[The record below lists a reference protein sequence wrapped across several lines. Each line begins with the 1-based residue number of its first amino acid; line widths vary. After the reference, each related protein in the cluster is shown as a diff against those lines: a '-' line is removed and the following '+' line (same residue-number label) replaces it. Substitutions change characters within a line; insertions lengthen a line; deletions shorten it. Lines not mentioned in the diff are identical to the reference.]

1 MVAGLFIRYFR
12 RINQSTHIYKQHF
25 LNNITMY
32 EEYSRQALPS
42 KRYRELLGS
51 AICVFNSNNQFI
63 IENILRIDDSNYN
76 WFELIDKTSGSL
88 LQPIKETIA
97 KNSDEKIA
105 EIFLLII
112 GKRNRIIHSFQI
124 TENDQQILRTK
135 TKNNEQFT
143 ITESYLLEFIK
154 HNENLSSMLHQLRG
168 Y

>member
-1 MVAGLFIRYFR
+1 
-12 RINQSTHIYKQHF
+12 
-25 LNNITMY
+25 MY

-76 WFELIDKTSGSL
+76 WYELIDKTSGDLS
-88 LQPIKETIA
+88 QPVKETIT
-97 KNSDEKIA
+97 KNSDTKIA
-105 EIFLLII
+105 VLFSSVI

-124 TENDQQILRTK
+124 TENNEQVLRTK

-143 ITESYLLEFIK
+143 ITESSLLEFIK
-154 HNENLSSMLHQLRG
+154 DNENLSLMLHQLRG
-168 Y
+168 H